1 MWLLCYFN
9 NWCEEYEFCFIW
21 KVNPII
27 MMTLESKPQVVNY
40 MIEFQRKMWFMS
52 VQRGSA
58 VVWVCVSI
66 VDVFPLLL
74 LNGLRSRHYCSAQ
87 QAKHKEGLRN
97 LRVISAITVF
107 VFSSITS
114 SSGEKV
120 IIIHVLW
127 TCLQTVHKNA
137 RHPS

>member
-1 MWLLCYFN
+1 MVHERAERICS
-9 NWCEEYEFCFIW
+9 C
-21 KVNPII
+21 
-27 MMTLESKPQVVNY
+27 
-40 MIEFQRKMWFMS
+40 MS
-52 VQRGSA
+52 FSVR
-58 VVWVCVSI
+58 I

-74 LNGLRSRHYCSAQ
+74 LNGLRSHHYCSAQ